1 MSSEIR
7 SAELAGVHVALF
19 TPLLD
24 DCSKRLRNGLDL
36 EKAAGMIEDLLAAGV
51 DGIVPIGTT
60 GQSPT
65 VTPQQH
71 LDFVKFTIDRV
82 AGRAKVFAG
91 AGSNSTRESVD
102 MILEIQRIKKGT
114 PCLCVTGYYNNPPQE
129 GIATHYETIATETGA
144 PLILYNVP
152 ARTANY
158 IEPETAIRLSRHP
171 GIIGLKQSVN
181 FADPGKHRDDTIRI
195 VRETKGTDFAVVSGD
210 DSWFVDILEIGG
222 TGLVTASGNI
232 PEAARAFLEIRR
244 RFLSGDAEGAR
255 AVQRSL
261 DTLVEW
267 VFCRKS
273 PIPLATLF
281 DSPVFLP
288 LVDLARTEDG
298 AQTAARMKE
307 WARREIPSVVR
318 WWKD

>member
-7 SAELAGVHVALF
+7 SADLAGVHVALF

-36 EKAAGMIEDLLAAGV
+36 EKAAGMIEDLIAAGV

-71 LDFVKFTIDRV
+71 LDFVKFTIERV

-129 GIATHYETIATETGA
+129 GIAAHYETIASVTGA

-152 ARTANY
+152 SRTANY
-158 IEPETAIRLSRHP
+158 IEPETVIRLSRHP

-195 VRETKGTDFAVVSGD
+195 VRETAGTDFSVVSGD
-210 DSWFVDILEIGG
+210 DSWFIDILEIGG
-222 TGLVTASGNI
+222 IGLVSASGNI
-232 PEAARAFLEIRR
+232 PEATRSFLEIRR
-244 RFLSGDAEGAR
+244 RFLSGDVEGAR

-261 DTLVEW
+261 DELVAW

-281 DSPVFLP
+281 SSPVFLP
-288 LVDLARTEDG
+288 LVDLARTEGG
-298 AQTAARMKE
+298 AASAAEMKE

-318 WWKD
+318 WWKG

>member
-1 MSSEIR
+1 
-7 SAELAGVHVALF
+7 
-19 TPLLD
+19 
-24 DCSKRLRNGLDL
+24 
-36 EKAAGMIEDLLAAGV
+36 
-51 DGIVPIGTT
+51 
-60 GQSPT
+60 

-71 LDFVKFTIDRV
+71 LDFVRFTIERV

-102 MILEIQRIKKGT
+102 MILEIQRIAKGT

-129 GIATHYETIATETGA
+129 GIAAHYETIASQTGA

-152 ARTANY
+152 SRTASY
-158 IEPETAIRLSRHP
+158 IEPETVIRLSRHP

-181 FADPGKHRDDTIRI
+181 FADPGKHREDTIRI
-195 VRETKGTDFAVVSGD
+195 IRETAGTDFAVVSGD
-210 DSWFVDILEIGG
+210 DSWFYDILAIGG

-232 PEAARAFLEIRR
+232 PEAAWSFLEIRR
-244 RFLSGDAEGAR
+244 RFLSGDREGAR
-255 AVQRSL
+255 SVQDGL
-261 DTLVEW
+261 ETLIRW

-281 DSPVFLP
+281 GSPVFLP
-288 LVDLARTEDG
+288 LVDLARTEG
-298 AQTAARMKE
+298 GEAAASEMKD

>member
-1 MSSEIR
+1 MSSENR
-7 SAELAGVHVALF
+7 SADLAGVHVALF

-36 EKAAGMIEDLLAAGV
+36 EKAAGMIEDLVAAGV

-65 VTPQQH
+65 VTPEQH

-102 MILEIQRIKKGT
+102 MILEIQRIRKGT

-129 GIATHYETIATETGA
+129 GIAAHYETIATETGA

-158 IEPETAIRLSRHP
+158 IEPETVIRLSRHP
-171 GIIGLKQSVN
+171 GIVGLKQAVN
-181 FADPGKHRDDTIRI
+181 FADPGKHRDDTLRI
-195 VRETKGTDFAVVSGD
+195 VRETAGTDFALLSGED
-210 DSWFVDILEIGG
+210 AWFSHMLEMGG
-222 TGLVTASGNI
+222 VGIVTASGNI
-232 PEAARAFLEIRR
+232 PEAAKLYLAIRS
-244 RFLSGDAEGAR
+244 RFLSGDLEGAR
-255 AVQRSL
+255 AAQKALEPVIR
-261 DTLVEW
+261 W

-281 DSPVFLP
+281 DSPLFLP
-288 LVDLARTEDG
+288 LVDLARTEGG
-298 AQTAARMKE
+298 AAAAAEMKE
-307 WARREIPSVVR
+307 WARREVPSVVR